1 MTTTEASELD
11 DSRSRARVEAVD
23 RFEAV
28 VALHQRDVL
37 RLCYAICGDPD
48 HARDAAQRTWLAA
61 WRGIGALRDPARVRA
76 WLVAIAL
83 REARRE
89 VREQRRRSV
98 REVTVTAI
106 DPDVVDRSV
115 ATKARTPDVDLARAL
130 ARLDPE
136 DRALVTL
143 RYVLGFDS
151 FEIGAM
157 TGRSAS
163 GTRARLARLLARM
176 REELG
181 DA

>member
-1 MTTTEASELD
+1 MGTTQASRLD
-11 DSRSRARVEAVD
+11 DSRSRSRLEAVD
-23 RFEAV
+23 RFEAL

-37 RLCYAICGDPD
+37 RLCYAVCGDQD
-48 HARDAAQRTWLAA
+48 RARDAAQRTWLAA
-61 WRGIGALRDPARVRA
+61 WRGIGALRDPARARA

-89 VREQRRRSV
+89 MREHRRRSV
-98 REVTVTAI
+98 REVAVTAI
-106 DPDVVDRSV
+106 DLDVVDRSI
-115 ATKARTPDVDLARAL
+115 AKGALTPDVDLARAL